1 MFSPLPCNVRPVS
14 AVCASITSLSAPKV
28 ICAELYR
35 QGLLEKEIFELDEE
49 FGRHLRKVD
58 PDIINGYH
66 QWALPLV
73 FLMQRSIVAS
83 HIIKII
89 ARPVVKHIAYQM
101 GYPSKTYL
109 GHAMFTVGKYICRYK
124 AKKDIVHA

>member
-1 MFSPLPCNVRPVS
+1 MSQAPTPEAPD
-14 AVCASITSLSAPKV
+14 APKV

-66 QWALPLV
+66 RWALPLV
-73 FLMQRSIVAS
+73 SLMQRSITVS
-83 HIIKII
+83 NIIKII
-89 ARPVVKHIAYQM
+89 AKPVVKHIAYQM

-109 GHAMFTVGKYICRYK
+109 GAAMFTVGKHICRFI
-124 AKKDIVHA
+124 AKKDVAHA

>member
-1 MFSPLPCNVRPVS
+1 MSQAPTPEAPD
-14 AVCASITSLSAPKV
+14 APKV

-73 FLMQRSIVAS
+73 SLMQRSIVAS

-89 ARPVVKHIAYQM
+89 AKPVVKHIAYQM

-109 GHAMFTVGKYICRYK
+109 GSIMFTFGKHICK
-124 AKKDIVHA
+124 VVAKKDVAHA